1 MTFIHY
7 TKESWEKR
15 GRRNDFFICSIV
27 PKFNI
32 LFIRSVHKHEYT
44 MSQSMK
50 RPFGITIIAI
60 LAIVSGVVLIFGGL
74 SSLVSGAFFASISV
88 ENVLT
93 EIQQQ
98 DQQPQTLDVAELHA
112 LVQLLGSSSIVMGAI
127 VLVIG
132 LGYLVVAYSLLKGRK
147 WARTITV
154 I

>member
-1 MTFIHY
+1 
-7 TKESWEKR
+7 
-15 GRRNDFFICSIV
+15 
-27 PKFNI
+27 
-32 LFIRSVHKHEYT
+32 
-44 MSQSMK
+44 MK

-74 SSLVSGAFFASISV
+74 LSLVSGAFFASISV

-154 I
+154 ILTTGLFP